1 MDDKKQTRETATF
14 SYHNRGKQQI
24 LAGLVCTA
32 LAATIVLETC
42 CLWKS
47 GLVFAFFPELS
58 LFLAHLMAVLC
69 ASYAVF
75 ALVVL
80 NHYNQVELRQRVD
93 KFGVETKLDVLS
105 LLVAI
110 DLVISVIVSVNSSAK
125 MARAW
130 MARRRD
136 RDDVLFV
143 VNEWFFVIL
152 NCAFLWTT
160 YALRPKSKSLI
171 ERNPARPEAREP
183 LIREFLCCTYV

>member
-1 MDDKKQTRETATF
+1 
-14 SYHNRGKQQI
+14 
-24 LAGLVCTA
+24 
-32 LAATIVLETC
+32 
-42 CLWKS
+42 
-47 GLVFAFFPELS
+47 
-58 LFLAHLMAVLC
+58 MAVLC

-75 ALVVL
+75 ALIVL

-110 DLVISVIVSVNSSAK
+110 DLVISVVVSVNSTAK
-125 MARAW
+125 MVLSRII
-130 MARRRD
+130 RRHN

-152 NCAFLWTT
+152 NGAFLCTT
-160 YALRPKSKSLI
+160 YALRPKSRSLI
-171 ERNPARPEAREP
+171 ERNAERPDEREP